1 MHIALCCFACVCV
14 CILVWHAKSM
24 QHCGIGLQ
32 EITQRNHN
40 PLPVNSCAQHAPT
53 PTQGIQGH
61 GSKQSVAQLQ
71 LPVGVARARNK
82 QPTGH
87 ALLGCTCH
95 TQFASFQLEN
105 TLTVPTHL
113 PSLPPLFSSF
123 SLSLALFSGNVRL
136 HLFSKLQIFNQLQGV
151 IFALQTSFTH
161 FHRFN

>member
-14 CILVWHAKSM
+14 CILVWQAKSM

-40 PLPVNSCAQHAPT
+40 PLPVNIVAHSTRRHPHKDFKVMDQNSLWRSYSGQWAWQGSPT
-53 PTQGIQGH
+53 
-61 GSKQSVAQLQ
+61 
-71 LPVGVARARNK
+71 NK

-105 TLTVPTHL
+105 TLTVPT
-113 PSLPPLFSSF
+113 LPPLFSSF

-151 IFALQTSFTH
+151 IFALQISFTH
-161 FHRFN
+161 FRRFN